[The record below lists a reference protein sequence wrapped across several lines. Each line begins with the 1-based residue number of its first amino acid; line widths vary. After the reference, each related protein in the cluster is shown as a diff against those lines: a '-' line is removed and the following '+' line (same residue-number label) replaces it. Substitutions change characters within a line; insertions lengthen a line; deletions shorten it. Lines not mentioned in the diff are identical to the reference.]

1 MGKRFFVTESEK
13 DTIRNLYE
21 QVAGVAF
28 GGEMN
33 GFKKPKEE
41 KGGKLFCNAK
51 NTKTI
56 HDLMGG
62 ADPETYIDGI
72 QLRKGGVNGLV
83 DKLEVLKT
91 MRLFPQITDGG
102 NDLSSQIVKDLQEF
116 KPYNYFDENKKEC
129 CKAMDKIIELYKE
142 NEHGEELV
150 KDIEKAYALSYLDA
164 RAKEFLKHSL
174 GVIKGE

>member
-1 MGKRFFVTESEK
+1 MGKRFIVTESERE
-13 DTIRNLYE
+13 TIRHMYE

-33 GFKKPKEE
+33 GLKQSKQKDE
-41 KGGKLFCNAK
+41 KRLFCNTK
-51 NTKTI
+51 NTKSI
-56 HDLMGG
+56 HDLMGT
-62 ADPETYIDGI
+62 DSPEPYIDGI

-102 NDLSSQIVKDLQEF
+102 SDLSSQIATDLQEF
-116 KPYNYFDENKKEC
+116 KPYNYFDENTKEC
-129 CKAMDKIIELYKE
+129 HRAMDKIIELYKE

-150 KDIEKAYALSYLDA
+150 RDIEKVYALSYLDA

-174 GVIKGE
+174 SVLKGE